1 MSFFTNKV
9 AVVTGGSEGIGRALV
24 ELLLAKG
31 CKVATCGRNA
41 DKLYDLQV
49 QNPNQPLHT
58 IVADVSNE
66 NDCRQLIESTVKA
79 FGKIDILI
87 NNAGLSMRGLFA
99 DTKLDTYKRL
109 MDVNFWGAVY
119 CTKFALPHLLAA
131 NGVVVGVSS
140 IAGYRGLPGRGG
152 YSASKYA
159 LQGWLEAL
167 RTELLHTGV
176 HVMWVCPGFTETN
189 IRFAALTH
197 EGKPQGHTTM
207 EEGKMMPAS
216 KVAHL
221 ILKAV
226 EAKKRTIVLTGQGK
240 LTVWLNRLWP
250 SMADKM
256 VHRFF
261 IKNGELIK

>member
-1 MSFFTNKV
+1 MSYFTNKV

-24 ELLLAKG
+24 ELLLAEG

-49 QNPNQPLHT
+49 HNPNQPLHT
-58 IVADVSNE
+58 IVADVSRE
-66 NDCRQLIESTVKA
+66 NDCKQLIESTIKA
-79 FGKIDILI
+79 FGTIDILI

-99 DTKLDTYKRL
+99 DTTLETYQRL
-109 MDVNFWGAVY
+109 MNVNFWGAVY
-119 CTKFALPHLLAA
+119 CTKFALPHLTAA
-131 NGVVVGVSS
+131 KGVVVGVSS

-176 HVMWVCPGFTETN
+176 HVMWVCPGFTESN

-207 EEGKMMPAS
+207 EEGKMMPAPV
-216 KVAHL
+216 VAQH
-221 ILKAV
+221 ILMAIA
-226 EAKKRTIVLTGQGK
+226 AKKRTLVLTAQGK

-250 SMADKM
+250 AMADKM

-261 IKNGELIK
+261 LKKGELIK